1 MPTFDD
7 ESRAKMEAGLPV
19 CRFLRTKALHVYGQD
34 TPDAF
39 MTSRS
44 SHYTCLRTQ
53 FVTGPDAAPCLPE
66 DCRPGRRCF
75 EPA

>member
-7 ESRAKMEAGLPV
+7 RPRPELDAPV

-39 MTSRS
+39 STSRS
-44 SHYTCLRTQ
+44 SSYHCLRTQ
-53 FVTGPDAAPCLPE
+53 FVTGPDAAPCVPE
-66 DCRPGRRCF
+66 DCQPGRRCF
-75 EPA
+75 EAR